1 MRTHIATLAYV
12 LAACSG
18 SVTAGPADAPLGS
31 PPDAPLVAGDGG
43 PSTGC
48 ISGLSNLTLAP
59 ADSMVSL
66 DGGAPGPITFT
77 ATGTVH
83 GQSQAIPSSSLVF
96 SASRDDDT
104 PAGTFNGN

>member
-18 SVTAGPADAPLGS
+18 SATGGPADAGI
-31 PPDAPLVAGDGG
+31 PDAPLVVGDG
-43 PSTGC
+43 PPVTGC

-66 DGGAPGPITFT
+66 DGGAPAPVTFT
-77 ATGTVH
+77 ATGTVN
-83 GQSQAIPSSSLVF
+83 GQSQTIPPSSLTF
-96 SASRDDDT
+96 SASRDDD
-104 PAGTFNGN
+104 